1 MQELLREAEAMKET
15 IVEHRRHLHACPE
28 VGFELEKTTDYVQK
42 TLISLGYEPKTVGKC
57 GIIAEIGEGEECVL
71 LRADM
76 DALDISE
83 ESELPFAAGNGK
95 MHACGHDMHTAMLL
109 GCAELLK
116 KHEKNL
122 KNRIRLMFQPAE
134 ETLSGAADMMA
145 HGVTSGATR
154 AFMLHVMTAVDLPTG
169 AIVLPPAGI
178 TAPAADFFKITV
190 RGRGVHGAMA
200 SLGTDPIMAAA
211 HILQSLD
218 IICTR
223 ELPLSESA
231 ALTVGAFQ
239 AGTAAN
245 VLPEDAMLM
254 GTVRCFDDDLE
265 KRLRARITEIAEGTA
280 KVFHAAARTEFFG
293 GCPTLRIDAALR
305 EQLAASLPAM
315 TPEGMGKFSGSE
327 DFAHITHAI
336 PSVMLALAAGRTS
349 EGYTYPLH
357 HPKVCFDEAAL
368 PVGAALY
375 AYLGLS

>member
-15 IVEHRRHLHACPE
+15 VVAHRRQLHACPE
-28 VGFELEKTTDYVQK
+28 VGFALEKTTDYVQK
-42 TLISLGYEPKTVGKC
+42 TLISLGFQPKTVGKC
-57 GIIAEIGEGEECVL
+57 GIVAEIGEGKECVL

-76 DALDISE
+76 DALDMQE
-83 ESELPFAAGNGK
+83 GK

-109 GCAELLK
+109 GCAALLK

-122 KNRIRLMFQPAE
+122 KNRVRLMFQPAE
-134 ETLSGAADMMA
+134 ETLSGAADMIA

-169 AIVLPPAGI
+169 TIVLPPAGV
-178 TAPAADFFKITV
+178 TAPAADFFKITIK
-190 RGRGVHGAMA
+190 GRGVHGAMA

-211 HILQSLD
+211 HILLSLD
-218 IICTR
+218 TIRTR

-245 VLPEDAMLM
+245 VIPEEAVLL

-265 KRLRARITEIAEGTA
+265 KRLRTRITEMAEGTA

-293 GCPTLRIDAALR
+293 SCPTLKNDAALR
-305 EQLAASLPAM
+305 EKLAASLPVL
-315 TPEGMGKFSGSE
+315 TPEALGKNSGSE
-327 DFAHITHAI
+327 DFSHITHAI
-336 PSVMLALAAGRTS
+336 PSVMLALAAGRVG

-357 HPKVCFDEAAL
+357 HPKVRFDEAAL

>member
-1 MQELLREAEAMKET
+1 MQELLKEAEAMKET
-15 IVEHRRHLHACPE
+15 IAEHRRLLHTCPE
-28 VGFELEKTTDYVQK
+28 VGFDLTKTTEYVQK

-57 GIIAEIGEGEECVL
+57 GIIAEIGEGEDCVL

-83 ESELPFAAGNGK
+83 ESGLPFAAGNGK

-109 GCAELLK
+109 GCAALLK
-116 KHEKNL
+116 GKKL
-122 KNRIRLMFQPAE
+122 KNRVRLMFQPAE
-134 ETLSGAADMMA
+134 ETLTGAADMIA
-145 HGVTSGATR
+145 HGVVSGVAR

-169 AIVLPPAGI
+169 TIVLPPAGV

-211 HILQSLD
+211 HILLSLD
-218 IICTR
+218 TIRTR

-239 AGTAAN
+239 AGSAAN
-245 VLPEDAMLM
+245 VIPEEAVLM
-254 GTVRCFDDDLE
+254 GTVRCFDDNLE
-265 KRLRARITEIAEGTA
+265 KRLRTRITEIAEGTA
-280 KVFHAAARTEFFG
+280 KVFHAAAHTEFFG
-293 GCPTLRIDAALR
+293 GCPTLRIDTALR
-305 EQLAASLPAM
+305 EKLAASLPVM

-357 HPKVCFDEAAL
+357 HPKVRFDEAAL

-375 AYLGLS
+375 AFLGMQ